1 MNKDNKMENDIKLFL
16 DASNYLVFLTTKDE
30 YGSSR
35 TRDIETYKDYADE
48 LNSRNLVPKRGIW
61 TESSIKQFYSRIKG
75 KYKDYDLMKHIDLEY
90 VGRSSW
96 EYQSFTIEE
105 EVREDRNPKKR
116 VPEVYGNGRFYSYDI
131 CGRNY
136 NDLELW
142 SKIGADDPDSDYWK
156 IMNNFKKI

>member
-1 MNKDNKMENDIKLFL
+1 MIKENKMEKDIKLFS

-35 TRDIETYKDYADE
+35 TKDIETYKDYADE
-48 LNSRNLVPKRGIW
+48 LNSINLVPKKGLW
-61 TESSIKQFYSRIKG
+61 TESSIKQFCSRMKG
-75 KYKDYDLMKHIDLEY
+75 KYKDHDLLNHIDLEY

-105 EVREDRNPKKR
+105 EMRNSKKQA
-116 VPEVYGNGRFYSYDI
+116 PEEYEKRSFYPYEI

-142 SKIGADDPDSDYWK
+142 SKVGADDPDSDYWK
-156 IMNNFKKI
+156 IMKNFKKI